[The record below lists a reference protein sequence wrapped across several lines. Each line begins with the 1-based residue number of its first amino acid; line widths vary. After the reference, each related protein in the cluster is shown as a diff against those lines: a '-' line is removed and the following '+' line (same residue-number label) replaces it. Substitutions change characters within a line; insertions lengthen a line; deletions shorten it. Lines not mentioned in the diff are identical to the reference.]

1 MDTAKLTVINR
12 IVMAVVV
19 AITLFVSASW
29 VLGIAFWLTAP
40 GGALGLVI
48 LLVAAAVCFA
58 KDAQIAD
65 PARVQAL
72 VEVVTTREK
81 LQIDWRPLLRRVMFW
96 LVLAGI
102 ITVAFQFIKGVDG
115 RP

>member
-1 MDTAKLTVINR
+1 MDTVKLKVINR
-12 IVMAVVV
+12 IVMSVVV

-48 LLVAAAVCFA
+48 FLVAAAVPFA

-72 VEVVTTREK
+72 VEAVTAREK
-81 LQIDWRPLLRRVMFW
+81 LQIDWRPLLGRVMFW
-96 LVLAGI
+96 LILAGI
-102 ITVAFQFIKGVDG
+102 IAVAFQFFEGVDG